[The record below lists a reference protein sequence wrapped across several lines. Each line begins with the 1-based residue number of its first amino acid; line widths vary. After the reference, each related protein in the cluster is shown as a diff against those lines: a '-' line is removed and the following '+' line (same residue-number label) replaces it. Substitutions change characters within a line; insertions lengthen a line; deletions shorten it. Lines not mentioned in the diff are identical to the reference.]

1 MSAVWGKIT
10 AEEIVILTKGVW
22 VSGKHQTLLRG
33 LSTDSRSI
41 GVGELFW
48 ALKGEQYD
56 GHDFV
61 GKAIERGAAGIVVQK
76 DYRNSEDGINKALA
90 SDVPDL
96 AIITVNNT
104 LQALGDL
111 ARWWRKQHDVQIV
124 AITGSAGKTTTKEM
138 TASILE
144 LSQETLKNQGNFN
157 NLIGLP
163 LTLLKLNERY
173 QRAVLEMGMNRPGE
187 IARLTE
193 IADPDVGM
201 ITNVGMVHLE
211 GLGDLEGV
219 ARAKV
224 ELVEK
229 LSPRGK
235 VILNGD
241 DDRLVKKASIFRKE
255 ALLFGLGENNDVR
268 AQRIKNLGKEGV
280 SFDLQYRGASWP
292 VRIKVPGVQHVLNG
306 LAAAAVCF
314 TLNEPP
320 ENIIEGLARFEGIKG
335 RFGITVLPEGVTI
348 VDDTYNSNPLSLK
361 AALESLETLTNK
373 VSRIIVALGEML
385 ELGDATLRA
394 HQEAGQRVAEL
405 GTYHF
410 LAIGDHAHDMT
421 GGAVKAGME
430 KKHAEVVRTHTEM
443 VKRIREEMR
452 EGDLV
457 FLKASR
463 GMAFEKIVEGLKSHS
478 DIWEKSRRC
487 FTN

>member
-10 AEEIVILTKGVW
+10 AEEIVIPTKGVW

-61 GKAIERGAAGIVVQK
+61 GKAIERGASGIVVQK
-76 DYRNSEDGINKALA
+76 DDWNSEDGINKSLS

-111 ARWWRKQHDVQIV
+111 ARWWRKQHDVQLV

-229 LSPRGK
+229 LSSRGK

-280 SFDLQYRGASWP
+280 SFDLQYQGASWP

-314 TLNEPP
+314 ILNEPP
-320 ENIIEGLARFEGIKG
+320 VNIIEGLARFEGIKG
-335 RFGITVLPEGVTI
+335 RFGVTVLPEGVTI

-361 AALESLETLTNK
+361 AALESLETLTNRG
-373 VSRIIVALGEML
+373 SRIIVALGEML
-385 ELGDATLRA
+385 ELGDATLLA

-452 EGDLV
+452 EGDFV

-463 GMAFEKIVEGLKSHS
+463 GMAFERIVEGLKGHT
-478 DIWEKSRRC
+478 DILREKS
-487 FTN
+487 

>member
-1 MSAVWGKIT
+1 MSAVWGEIT
-10 AEEIVILTKGVW
+10 AEEIVIPIKGVW
-22 VSGKHQTLLRG
+22 VSGKYQTLLKG
-33 LSTDSRSI
+33 LSTDSRCI
-41 GVGELFW
+41 RGGELFW

-61 GKAIERGAAGIVVQK
+61 EKAVEGGAAGIVIQEESWK
-76 DYRNSEDGINKALA
+76 PQDEKNKSLT
-90 SDVPDL
+90 SHFPDTV
-96 AIITVNNT
+96 IISVTDT

-111 ARWWRKQHDVQIV
+111 ARWWRKQHDVQLV

-173 QRAVLEMGMNRPGE
+173 QRAVLEMGMNQPGE

-211 GLGDLEGV
+211 RLGDLDGV

-229 LSPRGK
+229 LSSRGL

-241 DDRLVKKASIFRKE
+241 DERLVKKASLFRKE

-280 SFDLQYRGASWP
+280 SFDLLYQGASWP
-292 VRIKVPGVQHVLNG
+292 VRIRVPGVQHVLNG

-320 ENIIEGLARFEGIKG
+320 ENIIKGLARFEGIKG
-335 RFGITVLPEGVTI
+335 RFAVTVLPEGVTI
-348 VDDTYNSNPLSLK
+348 VDDTYNSSPLSLK
-361 AALESLETLTNK
+361 AALESLETLTHRG
-373 VSRIIVALGEML
+373 SRIIVALGEML

-405 GTYHF
+405 GPYHF

-430 KKHAEVVRTHTEM
+430 KKHAEVVRTHTDM
-443 VKRIREEMR
+443 VKRIREEMKG
-452 EGDLV
+452 GDLV
-457 FLKASR
+457 FLKGSR
-463 GMAFEKIVEGLKSHS
+463 RMALEKVVEGLKGHT
-478 DIWEKSRRC
+478 DMLGEKS
-487 FTN
+487 